1 MLKTILFII
10 YTALIPLVPLYGARH
25 FKRKKDEIRQ
35 IVCWGLFVIQCLI
48 STAAI
53 YTYIQ

>member
-10 YTALIPLVPLYGARH
+10 YTSLIPLVPLYGARYYG
-25 FKRKKDEIRQ
+25 KKNDEIRR
-35 IVCWGLFVIQCLI
+35 IVCWGLFAIQCLI

-53 YTYIQ
+53 YTYIK